1 MFSFFFPTYGVK
13 HSASPTE
20 AELQLILLLG
30 SLGLFVLA
38 LQVLHSPLLWSCRCL
53 SYLLLQAVVNYAV
66 SML

>member
-1 MFSFFFPTYGVK
+1 MP
-13 HSASPTE
+13 
-20 AELQLILLLG
+20 I
-30 SLGLFVLA
+30 LFVLA